1 MLLLLSLVL
10 LSLEQKIYNMHTDK
24 GGNTNGQECHTKRS
38 RKGRKYIK
46 QFIYRGTTNVEHEM
60 CADTGSSY
68 GSLKS
73 KERFKGK
80 FGKHTR
86 KKKVYDRRQNY
97 IYSNNNNN
105 NNNNNNEKTV

>member
-1 MLLLLSLVL
+1 MILLLLLLLLLLSL
-10 LSLEQKIYNMHTDK
+10 EQQRYNMHADT
-24 GGNTNGQECHTKRS
+24 GGNTNEQECHTKRS
-38 RKGRKYIK
+38 RKWRKYIK
-46 QFIYRGTTNVEHEM
+46 HFIYRGITNVEHEM

-86 KKKVYDRRQNY
+86 KIKAYDKRQNY

-105 NNNNNNEKTV
+105 NNEKNI